1 MPLAALAVNLA
12 VIAKAPFN
20 AAEATPHSASAIGV
34 VVKAGAMIDN
44 ARRLRLPL
52 RRSLRLRGLE
62 FYDDRFLNTRCA
74 ARISASLWNSIF

>member
-1 MPLAALAVNLA
+1 MPLAALAVNVA

-20 AAEATPHSASAIGV
+20 AAEATPRSASAIGV

-52 RRSLRLRGLE
+52 RRLRGLE

-74 ARISASLWNSIF
+74 ARIFAGLWNSIL